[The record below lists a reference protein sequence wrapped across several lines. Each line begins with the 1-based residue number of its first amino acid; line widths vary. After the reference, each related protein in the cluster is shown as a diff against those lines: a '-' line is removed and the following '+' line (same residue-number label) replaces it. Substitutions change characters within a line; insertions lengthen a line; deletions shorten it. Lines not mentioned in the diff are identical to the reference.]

1 MSGNGHELGLAA
13 EKGRRKMVLPLG
25 LCPLIARGDKL
36 TVGTV
41 AGQLGGQ
48 RQSDCRS
55 RRCMPDGA
63 IFFNRV
69 LLVWLPCGPMVGLN
83 NGVSPNHFSWPSPPL
98 QN

>member
-48 RQSDCRS
+48 RQSDCQS

-63 IFFNRV
+63 IFLIGCF
-69 LLVWLPCGPMVGLN
+69 WCGCHVVG
-83 NGVSPNHFSWPSPPL
+83 PNHFSWPSPPL